1 MEAVRPFLVVG
12 LGNPGRRYARTRHN
26 AGFMV
31 LDRLAAAEGVAFRE
45 RPEFALAEW
54 AGGYLMKPLTYMNLS
69 GRAVAPFVR
78 KKGIPLDRL
87 LVVHDDVDLPLGR
100 LRFKRGGSDGGQK
113 GVASIIAE
121 LGDPGF
127 DRLRIG
133 VDRPPP
139 GVDTA
144 TWVLSPFSPRELP
157 LLDEVLAAAVE
168 GVRVWKEAG
177 LAEAQARFNGLDL
190 RSSAAS

>member
-1 MEAVRPFLVVG
+1 
-12 LGNPGRRYARTRHN
+12 
-26 AGFMV
+26 MV
-31 LDRLAAAEGVAFRE
+31 LDRLAAAEGLAFHE
-45 RPEFALAEW
+45 RPDFALATW
-54 AGGYLMKPLTYMNLS
+54 TGGYLMKPLTYMNLS

-78 KKGIPLDRL
+78 KKGIPLDRI

-100 LRFKRGGSDGGQK
+100 LRFKRGGSAGGQK

-127 DRLRIG
+127 DRLRLG

-177 LAEAQARFNGLDL
+177 LAAAQARYNGLDL

>member
-12 LGNPGRRYARTRHN
+12 LGNPGRQYARTRHN

-45 RPEFALAEW
+45 RPGFALAEW

-100 LRFKRGGSDGGQK
+100 LRFKRGGSAGGQK
-113 GVASIIAE
+113 GVASIIE
-121 LGDPGF
+121 HLGDPGF

-144 TWVLSPFSPRELP
+144 AWVLSPFRPEEGP

-177 LAEAQARFNGLDL
+177 LAAAQARFNGLDL